1 MSWYCFN
8 CSGFIVALNL
18 VKFLNQVLHC
28 CSCSLVAL
36 FCCLAS
42 CLSSLFCC
50 LSALLSAL
58 CCCLAA
64 WLASCLCC
72 LKSCLDANCGVVEPD
87 ASPCNCVAPDDVV
100 LKLLATSVAA
110 SNFGAAAFNAYAAHS
125 TGNFNRQYKSAAET
139 FSRGQQE
146 TNESFNNAWRNVGGK
161 QRPGASSYSRNKQG
175 TRRNI
180 AVTDP
185 FKDIGVPE
193 SAPDSQ
199 VKAAWLKLM
208 RQHHP
213 DVGGDP
219 RKAQQ
224 INAAYQEILRRRGRS
239 DSFYAAG
246 FHFDWEALAL

>member
-1 MSWYCFN
+1 MTLTPSTVRLDLKCGKGAISQGEKCRKGPAKTASFAENLLKYGGAAGAVG
-8 CSGFIVALNL
+8 SIVYATRRGANVFGATSALNT
-18 VKFLNQVLHC
+18 
-28 CSCSLVAL
+28 SIGAVA
-36 FCCLAS
+36 S
-42 CLSSLFCC
+42 
-50 LSALLSAL
+50 
-58 CCCLAA
+58 
-64 WLASCLCC
+64 
-72 LKSCLDANCGVVEPD
+72 GVAMEG
-87 ASPCNCVAPDDVV
+87 ARTKNRS
-100 LKLLATSVAA
+100 KQLLATSVAA
-110 SNFGAAAFNAYAAHS
+110 SNFGAAAFNAYAAHL
-125 TGNFNRQYKSAAET
+125 TGSFNRQYKSAADT

-224 INAAYQEILRRRGRS
+224 INAAYQEIQRRRRKL
-239 DSFYAAG
+239 DSVYADG
-246 FHFDWEALAL
+246 FNIDLEALSL